1 MPRPRA
7 PLSSAT
13 AAAGRSAWR
22 VIRQAGEDVGEPGLR
37 VDGVQLCGLDQR
49 VHRRRALTTAVGAG
63 EGPVVPAESDP
74 AQRPFGSVVGEA
86 DTAVRHEAV
95 ERGPALEGVVD
106 RLADLGLARRA
117 ITLGAQPGLDLMDDP
132 RRLFPA
138 HLQACLGAVAI
149 DLALDGEELVDPGH
163 GLRRDRRLR
172 HLGQLVELAP
182 GDGEIDADTL
192 PELAD
197 PDLRELGLPLGPRK
211 KLLTAIAN
219 LAKAAKEVPAVDA
232 ANVTPTARLPYR
244 EAERRQ
250 MTVLFCDL
258 VGSTALAA
266 KLDAED
272 LSAVIRTYQQH
283 CAGDRGSLGRTRRP
297 IHG

>member
-1 MPRPRA
+1 VWRDSDGLPHSRIRHGA
-7 PLSSAT
+7 DG
-13 AAAGRSAWR
+13 AGRRDAAHTCSPNLNL
-22 VIRQAGEDVGEPGLR
+22 VE
-37 VDGVQLCGLDQR
+37 
-49 VHRRRALTTAVGAG
+49 TTARGA
-63 EGPVVPAESDP
+63 PAI
-74 AQRPFGSVVGEA
+74 QNTTNKRK
-86 DTAVRHEAV
+86 
-95 ERGPALEGVVD
+95 
-106 RLADLGLARRA
+106 ARS
-117 ITLGAQPGLDLMDDP
+117 L
-132 RRLFPA
+132 
-138 HLQACLGAVAI
+138 ACLGAVAI